1 LKLKKIFTILLLGF
15 SFLKC
20 GDVTIKL
27 YGKTNYSTYNSE
39 IKDLPIYIG
48 DSIDHPNSFS
58 DGLFI
63 DGLYKSQLGVELG
76 YIYLEPKRPDFI
88 KSVISNELEI
98 AGFHILNSKNPKYPE
113 IQLVVNQIFMETE
126 PGIFAIGNVSVI
138 DVNITISN
146 SKKSFSRRFKSI
158 DELNMPF
165 FNNPSFLHASL
176 LYNLK
181 KFILKVIPEISDIY
195 LKEFK

>member
-1 LKLKKIFTILLLGF
+1 MKLKILFTILLLGF
-15 SFLKC
+15 SFQNC
-20 GDVTIKL
+20 GDVTIKQNV
-27 YGKTNYSTYNSE
+27 KTNYSKSNSAV
-39 IKDLPIYIG
+39 KDLPIFIG
-48 DSIDHPNSFS
+48 DSIDHPDSFP

-63 DGLYKSQLGVELG
+63 DGVFKSQLGVELG
-76 YIYLEPKRPDFI
+76 YIYLDPKRPDLI
-88 KSVISNELEI
+88 KSVVTNELQN
-98 AGFHILNSKNPKYPE
+98 AGFLILNSKNPKFPE

-146 SKKSFSRRFKSI
+146 SKKSFSRRFKTV

-165 FNNPSFLHASL
+165 FNSPGFLHSSL
-176 LYNLK
+176 IYNLE